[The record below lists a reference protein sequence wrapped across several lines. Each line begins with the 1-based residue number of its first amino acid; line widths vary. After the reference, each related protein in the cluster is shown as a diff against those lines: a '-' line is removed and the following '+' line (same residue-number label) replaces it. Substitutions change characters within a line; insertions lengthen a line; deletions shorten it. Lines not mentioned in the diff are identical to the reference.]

1 MQQNPD
7 TNHIMVYFKFNLN
20 VCHKDAEVLSAT
32 GSQLLLISMHPQNFL
47 CPCINAA
54 DTIPLNKISRID
66 NNFCKMCLL
75 RGMFVF
81 SVQIAKTGYSGN
93 GLWLIVVIIWLNW
106 FSPEFKKYFL
116 LRWNSFTKNNRQ

>member
-7 TNHIMVYFKFNLN
+7 TYDGLNLISMF
-20 VCHKDAEVLSAT
+20 VVKDAEMLSAT

-54 DTIPLNKISRID
+54 DTLPLNKISRID

-81 SVQIAKTGYSGN
+81 SVQITPVTGYG
-93 GLWLIVVIIWLNW
+93 
-106 FSPEFKKYFL
+106 
-116 LRWNSFTKNNRQ
+116 